1 MTMQH
6 TGDQP
11 GRQNPRH
18 QLEEIATLFD
28 VVGRE
33 SEAIRQLS
41 GCVEDLR
48 AVQAAKYTLSTVS
61 PAQVRAALEYRRATV
76 SESA

>member
-6 TGDQP
+6 TGGQT
-11 GRQNPRH
+11 GRQMRH
-18 QLEEIATLFD
+18 RSPEEIAGLFD

-33 SEAIRQLS
+33 SETIRQLS

-48 AVQAAKYTLSTVS
+48 EVQAAKQALLTVS

>member
-6 TGDQP
+6 TGDQA
-11 GRQNPRH
+11 GH
-18 QLEEIATLFD
+18 QSDHRSPEEIANLFD

-33 SEAIRQLS
+33 GEAIRQLS

-48 AVQAAKYTLSTVS
+48 AVQAAKQTLSTVS